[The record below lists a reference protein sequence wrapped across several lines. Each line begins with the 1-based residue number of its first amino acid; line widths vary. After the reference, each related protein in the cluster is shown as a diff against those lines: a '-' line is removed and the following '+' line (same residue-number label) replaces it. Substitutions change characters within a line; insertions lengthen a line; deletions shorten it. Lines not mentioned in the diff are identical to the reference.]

1 MPELLAPI
9 SPGELCDKITILRIK
24 SERMSD
30 AGKLANVRSE
40 LAVLEASWTASGLGG
55 ALVDGEI
62 LTLNDSNQLIR
73 AADITQAAGTAAA
86 APGSYVEMALWAE
99 RGRTDVQANA
109 ANKTTCVELGEYI
122 SDTRVYDATAGA
134 GIAHMGQ
141 PLKCAVVSISDN
153 GSTRKFS
160 GLILHGGSA
169 DPDAVFGYVHKLPAN
184 NGGKLQFKR
193 GTRNF

>member
-1 MPELLAPI
+1 MTNTISKVNFELQSDLMATQRRDYPLADP
-9 SPGELCDKITILRIK
+9 T
-24 SERMSD
+24 
-30 AGKLANVRSE
+30 LANPYN
-40 LAVLEASWTASGLGG
+40 AN

-62 LTLNDSNQLIR
+62 LTLNNSNQLIR